1 MAQWFLTLVAF
12 AENLGSIPSTHLM
25 THSLQLQEMQCPLW
39 PLRALGTR
47 YTKTNLKINTI

>member
-12 AENLGSIPSTHLM
+12 AKNLGSIPPSTHLM
-25 THSLQLQEMQCPLW
+25 THSLQLQKMQCPLW

-47 YTKTNLKINTI
+47 YTKTNLNTI